1 MDTTHLIQKA
11 IKGEQAALKLLYDTF
26 VDDMY
31 SSAFRITNSRTLSQD
46 AVQEAFI
53 TSFNKLESLINQ
65 SNYQGWLKRI
75 VINNSLKAVKS
86 KVNFKELG
94 EYQIEAEDDRYWY
107 DNISFDQIKVG
118 IQELPIGARTVF
130 VLYALEGYKHSEIA
144 TVHSISISTSK
155 TQYRY
160 AKSCLRQILTKMYS
174 DEI

>member
-11 IKGEQAALKLLYDTF
+11 INGERTSLKHLYDMY

-53 TSFNKLESLINQ
+53 TSFNKLETLENQ
-65 SNYQGWLKRI
+65 SNYQGWLRRI
-75 VINNSLKAVKS
+75 VINNSLRAVKS
-86 KVNFKELG
+86 KINFKELG
-94 EYQIEAEDDRYWY
+94 DYQIEVEDQKYWY
-107 DNISFDQIKVG
+107 NDISFDQIKVG
-118 IQELPIGARTVF
+118 IQQLPLGARTVF

-144 TVHSISISTSK
+144 SAHSISISTSK

>member
-11 IKGEQAALKLLYDTF
+11 IKGERTSLKHLYDMY

-53 TSFNKLESLINQ
+53 TSFNKLETLENQ

-75 VINNSLKAVKS
+75 VINNSLRAVKS
-86 KVNFKELG
+86 KINFKEL
-94 EYQIEAEDDRYWY
+94 EDYQVEVEDQKHWY
-107 DNISFDQIKVG
+107 NDISFDQIKVG
-118 IQELPIGARTVF
+118 IQQLPLGARTVF
-130 VLYALEGYKHSEIA
+130 VLHALEGYKHSEIA
-144 TVHSISISTSK
+144 SAHSISISTSK

-160 AKSCLRQILTKMYS
+160 AKSCLRKILTKMYS

>member
-11 IKGEQAALKLLYDTF
+11 IKGERTSLKHLYDMY

-53 TSFNKLESLINQ
+53 TSFNKLETLEDQ
-65 SNYQGWLKRI
+65 ANYQGWLKRI
-75 VINNSLKAVKS
+75 VINNSLRAVKS
-86 KVNFKELG
+86 KVNFKELE
-94 EYQIEAEDDRYWY
+94 EYQIEVEDQKYWY
-107 DNISFDQIKVG
+107 NDISFDQIKVG
-118 IQELPIGARTVF
+118 IQQLPIGARTVF

-144 TVHSISISTSK
+144 SAHSISISTSK